1 MQCGRTKRLAKSNS
15 LERKLDDFA
24 IVIEKKSQRRF
35 TS

>member
-1 MQCGRTKRLAKSNS
+1 MQCGRIKRAKSNS